1 MTQIVIHTNDDEKAS
16 LLVRFLYELDFV
28 TQVDTQT
35 TNADDARRRRILN
48 YAGSWSNLTEE
59 KLLELQNALMRTDE
73 FFPERD
79 VKW

>member
-16 LLVRFLYELDFV
+16 LLVRFLSELDFV

-48 YAGSWSNLTEE
+48 YAGSWSNLPGD
-59 KLLELQNALMRTDE
+59 KLDVLQTTFQRG
-73 FFPERD
+73 
-79 VKW
+79 